1 MIETLLQ
8 LADNFQ
14 DTLSGGALKF
24 GQQQWEQKRKNQF
37 ETEFGKRLE
46 VGAGQ
51 EEDAPEDWCQELREC
66 EDPLGVS
73 GGCLGRTCYL
83 VPLVAFWDALD
94 CVPGS
99 LQVPE

>member
-8 LADNFQ
+8 LADNS
-14 DTLSGGALKF
+14 DTLSGDALKF
-24 GQQQWEQKRKNQF
+24 GHQWWEQKRKNQF

-66 EDPLGVS
+66 EDPLVVRGVVLE
-73 GGCLGRTCYL
+73 GRAPWCLWWPFRM
-83 VPLVAFWDALD
+83 P
-94 CVPGS
+94 
-99 LQVPE
+99 